1 MSAFSR
7 SRSISSLPI
16 GNGIHSRDDKLGR
29 AAEALGHLPG
39 ILQIM
44 SSSDTELS
52 SRLGPIVTCIWKRD
66 PSIFGAIPT
75 LEPLIANRYGWL
87 DVATRMRTQV
97 ASLHKFASS
106 VRSSGRK
113 KALLLGMGGSSLA
126 ADVMRHTLPS
136 GRDAVEVTVLDSTHP
151 EAVKALLASHE
162 PSASVYLVSSK
173 SGTTTEP
180 LCFQETFWTH
190 AVKQLGGAQAGD
202 SFVAITD
209 SGSKLAVEAAN
220 RGYRRAFIN
229 PEDIGGRYSALS
241 FFGLVPASLMGA
253 DLEALLASAADAMA
267 KCQTT
272 TPLHQNPG
280 AQLGLALAEH
290 ARAGRNKLTL
300 LCPPPFERF
309 GVWVE
314 QLIAESLGKYGG
326 GILPV
331 EGEQITDETRL
342 GSDRF
347 YVAIDPVTGTF
358 DQLRG
363 QSHATQADDPE
374 AAGLPVFRMPVSRPE
389 DLGGLFFIWEF
400 ATTVAGALLGIE
412 PFDQPNVELSK
423 VLTRKVLESYVQSGI
438 LEEPPAVLAAN
449 AADALRARLAGP
461 LRPDYV
467 AIQAYLNPSSAIETA
482 LKRLRLA
489 VAAKAWPAPVTIGYG
504 PRFLHSTGQLH
515 KGGIAGLCIQLL
527 DQSGHDV
534 EIPGVPY
541 GFSTLISAQSIGD
554 FQALSDADRQ
564 VVRVA
569 LGTDPADA
577 IDSLAAAL

>member
-1 MSAFSR
+1 
-7 SRSISSLPI
+7 
-16 GNGIHSRDDKLGR
+16 
-29 AAEALGHLPG
+29 
-39 ILQIM
+39 
-44 SSSDTELS
+44 
-52 SRLGPIVTCIWKRD
+52 
-66 PSIFGAIPT
+66 
-75 LEPLIANRYGWL
+75 
-87 DVATRMRTQV
+87 
-97 ASLHKFASS
+97 
-106 VRSSGRK
+106 
-113 KALLLGMGGSSLA
+113 
-126 ADVMRHTLPS
+126 
-136 GRDAVEVTVLDSTHP
+136 
-151 EAVKALLASHE
+151 
-162 PSASVYLVSSK
+162 
-173 SGTTTEP
+173 
-180 LCFQETFWTH
+180 
-190 AVKQLGGAQAGD
+190 
-202 SFVAITD
+202 
-209 SGSKLAVEAAN
+209 
-220 RGYRRAFIN
+220 
-229 PEDIGGRYSALS
+229 
-241 FFGLVPASLMGA
+241 
-253 DLEALLASAADAMA
+253 
-267 KCQTT
+267 
-272 TPLHQNPG
+272 
-280 AQLGLALAEH
+280 
-290 ARAGRNKLTL
+290 
-300 LCPPPFERF
+300 
-309 GVWVE
+309 VE

-331 EGEQITDETRL
+331 EGEQITGETRF
-342 GSDRF
+342 GDDRF
-347 YVAIDPVTGTF
+347 YVAIEPVTGTV

-363 QSHATQADDPE
+363 QSHATHADDLE

-389 DLGGLFFIWEF
+389 DLGCLFFIWEF

-423 VLTRKVLESYVQSGI
+423 VLTRKVLETYVHSGI

-467 AIQAYLNPSSAIETA
+467 AIQAYLNPSASIETA

-577 IDSLAAAL
+577 VDSLAASL

>member
-1 MSAFSR
+1 M
-7 SRSISSLPI
+7 

-29 AAEALGHLPG
+29 AVEAPGHLPG
-39 ILQIM
+39 ILQTM

-52 SRLGPIVTCIWKRD
+52 SRLGPIVTSIWKRD
-66 PSIFGAIPT
+66 PSIFGANPT

-136 GRDAVEVTVLDSTHP
+136 GRDAVGVSVLDSTHP
-151 EAVKALLASHE
+151 EAVRALLASHE

-190 AVKQLGGAQAGD
+190 AVKQLGEAKAGD

-241 FFGLVPASLMGA
+241 FFGLVPAALMGA

-272 TPLHQNPG
+272 TRLHQNPG

-300 LCPPPFERF
+300 LCAPPFDRF

-314 QLIAESLGKYGG
+314 QLIAESLGKHGG

-331 EGEQITDETRL
+331 EGEQITDETRF
-342 GSDRF
+342 GDDRF
-347 YVAIDPVTGTF
+347 YVAIEPVTGTV

-363 QSHATQADDPE
+363 QSHATHADDLE
-374 AAGLPVFRMPVSRPE
+374 AAGLPVFRLPVSRPE

-423 VLTRKVLESYVQSGI
+423 ILTRKVLESYVRSGI

-467 AIQAYLNPSSAIETA
+467 AIQAYLNPSSSIETA

-489 VAAKAWPAPVTIGYG
+489 VAARAWPAPVTIGYG

-515 KGGIAGLCIQLL
+515 KGGIAGLSIQLL
-527 DQSGHDV
+527 DQSGHEV
-534 EIPGVPY
+534 EIPGVTY

-564 VVRVA
+564 VARVA
-569 LGTDPADA
+569 LGNDPSDA
-577 IDSLAAAL
+577 IESLAAAL